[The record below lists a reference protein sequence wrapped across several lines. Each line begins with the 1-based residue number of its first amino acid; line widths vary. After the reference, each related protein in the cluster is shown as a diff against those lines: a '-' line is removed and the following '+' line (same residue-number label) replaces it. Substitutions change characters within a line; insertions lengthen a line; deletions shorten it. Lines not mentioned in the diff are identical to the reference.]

1 MEVTGCRA
9 MLSARLSIALRLIK
23 DDLSPSALCSKAA
36 GPTPGR
42 LLYACVMDGS
52 IPVYAAEGSEQ
63 LVGALQA

>member
-42 LLYACVMDGS
+42 LLYACV
-52 IPVYAAEGSEQ
+52 I
-63 LVGALQA
+63 L